1 MSQKIKR
8 IRADELLVLNKLC
21 DSRTQAKTLILAGQ
35 VRMGTERI
43 EKSSRLLPEN
53 TELRLIEQLK
63 YVGRGGLKMEN
74 FLADSGYKVTGLHI
88 LDLGASTGGFTDCL
102 LQQGA
107 SEATCVDVGHGQLHY
122 RLRTDDRVHNFE
134 KTNLR
139 NIAPQDIPGSPF
151 PFIVM
156 DLSFI
161 SLRKVLPAAWSFL
174 AHQGKIISLVKPQ
187 FESKKEEADSGKG
200 IIRDPEI
207 HKRVLDE
214 IKQFAKENLS
224 GSSLLAEK
232 SARPQGTDGNQEF
245 FLCWEKKTTA

>member
-43 EKSSRLLPEN
+43 EKSSRMLPEN
-53 TELRLIEQLK
+53 TELQLVEQLK

-74 FLADSGYKVTGLHI
+74 FLTDSGYKVAGLHV

-122 RLRTDDRVHNFE
+122 RLRTDERVHNFE

-139 NIAPQDIPGSPF
+139 NITPQDIPDCPF

-174 AHQGKIISLVKPQ
+174 APRGKIISLVKPQ
-187 FESKKEEADSGKG
+187 FECKKEEADSGKG

-214 IKQFAKENLS
+214 IKQFAKINLS

>member
-1 MSQKIKR
+1 
-8 IRADELLVLNKLC
+8 
-21 DSRTQAKTLILAGQ
+21 
-35 VRMGTERI
+35 MGTERI

-53 TELRLIEQLK
+53 TELQLVEQLK

-74 FLADSGYKVTGLHI
+74 FLTDSGYKVAGLHV

-122 RLRTDDRVHNFE
+122 RLRTDERVHNFE

-139 NIAPQDIPGSPF
+139 NITPQDIPDSPF

-174 AHQGKIISLVKPQ
+174 APHGKIISLVKPQ
-187 FESKKEEADSGKG
+187 FECKKEEADLGKG

-214 IKQFAKENLS
+214 IKQFAKTNLS

>member
-1 MSQKIKR
+1 MKR

-21 DSRTQAKTLILAGQ
+21 ESRNQAKTLILAGQ

-43 EKSSRLLPEN
+43 TKSSQLLPIS
-53 TELRLIEQLK
+53 TELQLTEQLK

-74 FLADSGYKVTGLHI
+74 FLLDSGYKVAGLHI

-107 SEATCVDVGHGQLHY
+107 AEATCVDVGHGQLHY
-122 RLRTDDRVHNFE
+122 RLRTDNRVHNFE

-139 NIAPQDIPGSPF
+139 NIAPQDIPDSPF

-161 SLRKVLPAAWSFL
+161 SLRKVLPMAWSFL
-174 AHQGKIISLVKPQ
+174 APGGKIVSLIKPQ
-187 FESKKEEADSGKG
+187 FECKKEEADLGKG

-207 HKRVLDE
+207 HNRVLSE
-214 IKQFAKENLS
+214 IKDFAKTNLK
-224 GSSLLAEK
+224 GSSLLLEK
-232 SARPQGTDGNQEF
+232 KARPQGTDGNQEF
-245 FLCWEKKTTA
+245 FLSWEKDSID

>member
-1 MSQKIKR
+1 MSQKIKK

-53 TELRLIEQLK
+53 TELQLIEQLK

-74 FLADSGYKVTGLHI
+74 FLTDSGYKVAGLHI

-122 RLRTDDRVHNFE
+122 RLRTDERVHNFE

-139 NIAPQDIPGSPF
+139 NITPQDIPGSPF

-174 AHQGKIISLVKPQ
+174 APQGKIISLVKPQ
-187 FESKKEEADSGKG
+187 FECKKEEADSGKG

-207 HKRVLDE
+207 HNRVLDE
-214 IKQFAKENLS
+214 IKQFAKTNLS

-245 FLCWEKKTTA
+245 FLCWEKKPTA